1 MQQSEF
7 FGGERAQGSGVGF
20 ADGIEVVRSQA
31 QAARSLSSPKFGDS
45 SAFMQ
50 PYRNCQLARPCSFL
64 FLLCSGQEFHL
75 SVFLANSA
83 LARIHCFND
92 QLFTCSALMAPVPA
106 RA

>member
-1 MQQSEF
+1 MAQTFEF
-7 FGGERAQGSGVGF
+7 QIAFQ
-20 ADGIEVVRSQA
+20 VVALSASLIPRLP
-31 QAARSLSSPKFGDS
+31 ARHIHCFKCQ
-45 SAFMQ
+45 AFMQ
-50 PYRNCQLARPCSFL
+50 PYRNCQLARPCSFWFL
-64 FLLCSGQEFHL
+64 FCSRHEFHL